1 MLERLKEIIA
11 DYVEIDVSEITEDS
25 DIRTDLELSSF
36 DLVNMIVAL
45 EDEFD
50 VSISDQDIA
59 SSYKVSDILK
69 LLEK

>member
-59 SSYKVSDILK
+59 SSYKVSDIMK